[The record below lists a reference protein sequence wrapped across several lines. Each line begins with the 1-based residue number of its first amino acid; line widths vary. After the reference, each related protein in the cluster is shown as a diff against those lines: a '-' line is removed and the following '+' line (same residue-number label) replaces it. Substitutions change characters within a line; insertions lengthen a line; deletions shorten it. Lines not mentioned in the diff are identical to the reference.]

1 MGLLDSLKLSPEDK
15 EARQNEKFMRMALK
29 EAEKAFS
36 INEVPIGCVI
46 VKDGKVI
53 AKGSNRRNKDRN
65 VISHAEMMAIS
76 DACKKIHDWRL
87 DDCTMYVTLEP
98 CPMCAGAIVQARMK
112 KVVIGTM
119 NEKGGCAGSVINLL
133 NTPGLPQQVETE
145 TGVLQSECSEI
156 LSRFFQNL
164 RDAKTTAESN
174 ITAANEDVAESS
186 EAAAPE
192 AAPAPDEPV
201 PTEPTGDAMPKTPTT
216 GTSEAD
222 GVQ

>member
-15 EARQNEKFMRMALK
+15 ENRQNEKFMCLALK
-29 EAEKAFS
+29 EAEKANA

-53 AKGSNRRNKDRN
+53 SKGYNKRNKDHS
-65 VISHAEMMAIS
+65 VISHAEMLAIS
-76 DACKKIHDWRL
+76 DACKKIRDWRL

-112 KVVIGTM
+112 KVVIGAM

-133 NTPGLPQQVETE
+133 QTPGLPQQVETV
-145 TGVLQSECSEI
+145 TGVLQNECSEI

-164 RDAKTTAESN
+164 REEKEN
-174 ITAANEDVAESS
+174 IN
-186 EAAAPE
+186 
-192 AAPAPDEPV
+192 
-201 PTEPTGDAMPKTPTT
+201 TGGSTMQ
-216 GTSEAD
+216 E
-222 GVQ
+222 

>member
-1 MGLLDSLKLSPEDK
+1 
-15 EARQNEKFMRMALK
+15 
-29 EAEKAFS
+29 
-36 INEVPIGCVI
+36 
-46 VKDGKVI
+46 
-53 AKGSNRRNKDRN
+53 
-65 VISHAEMMAIS
+65 
-76 DACKKIHDWRL
+76 
-87 DDCTMYVTLEP
+87 
-98 CPMCAGAIVQARMK
+98 
-112 KVVIGTM
+112 M

-164 RDAKTTAESN
+164 RDAKTTAKSN